1 MSLAQALSTAVSGL
15 RVTQAGMTLVA
26 SNVANAE
33 TPGYIRKTMDQVATA
48 AGGSGV
54 SVRVSAINRELDLY
68 VQRQLRTETSGGAYA
83 DLRASFY
90 QRLQQLYGDPGSS
103 TTLETIFNNF
113 TTALQSLT
121 TSPESSTARR
131 DVLSAAQVLTQ
142 QLNGM
147 TADIQGMRTDAELGL
162 SDAVAR
168 ANNAMQQIARINQQ
182 VASSRAGDSTTAA
195 LLDERDIYVQQLS
208 ELMDV
213 RTVENEFHQ
222 LSVFTNSGIQ
232 LVGTQASQL
241 AFDPQGT
248 MTPNAA
254 WSADPDLR
262 NVGTIKLIS
271 PTGGDID
278 LIANKAIRSGEIAA
292 LVEMRDQVL
301 VQAQTQIDALA
312 AALSQA
318 LSDKTIAGSAV
329 TSGAQSGFEVD
340 VAGLSAGNTIRI
352 DYTDTMTNTLRH
364 LTIIRVDDPAALPL
378 SDTATPNP
386 ADRVVGI
393 DFSGGLASVV
403 AQLNAALGPT
413 GLQVSNPA
421 GTTLRVL
428 DDGAGNKVN
437 VNSLSATQTVTSLTG
452 GGAELPMF
460 VDANAPYT
468 GALGSLGPQRLGFAG
483 RIAINPA
490 LLADPSRLVVY
501 QTSPLTDSGDG
512 TRPNFLYAQ
521 LNSAIL
527 EFTPQSGI
535 GTADAPF
542 SGSLPAFL
550 RQIMSQQGEAAA
562 AAESLQQGQAVV
574 VQSLQRRFNDGAS
587 VNIDQEMA
595 HLLNLQNAYAANA
608 RVLSAVRE
616 MLDAL
621 MQV

>member
-15 RVTQAGMTLVA
+15 RVSQAGLALVA

-68 VQRQLRTETSGGAYA
+68 IQRQLRTETSGGAYA

-90 QRLQQLYGDPGSS
+90 QRLQQLYGDPGSP
-103 TTLETIFNNF
+103 TTLETVFNNF
-113 TTALQSLT
+113 TTALQALT
-121 TSPESSTARR
+121 TSPESTIAQRQ
-131 DVLSAAQVLTQ
+131 VLSSAQVLAQ

-147 TADIQGMRTDAELGL
+147 TDDIKGMRTDAELGL
-162 SDAVAR
+162 SDAVGK

-182 VASSRAGDSTTAA
+182 LGGARAGESTTAA
-195 LLDERDIYVQQLS
+195 LLDERDTYVQQLS

-213 RTVENEFHQ
+213 RTVENEVHQ
-222 LSVFTNSGIQ
+222 VSVFTNSGIQ

-254 WSADPDLR
+254 WSSDPDLR

-278 LIANKAIRSGEIAA
+278 LIANKAIRSGQIAA

-301 VQAQTQIDALA
+301 VQAQTQIDAIA

-318 LSDKTIAGSAV
+318 LSDKTAAGSAV
-329 TSGAQSGFEVD
+329 TSGAQSGFNID
-340 VAGLSAGNTIRI
+340 VAGLSAGNTINI
-352 DYTDTMTNTLRH
+352 DYTDTATNTLRH
-364 LTIIRVDDPAALPL
+364 ITIVRVDDPNTLPL
-378 SDTATPNP
+378 SNNATPNP
-386 ADRVVGI
+386 NDRVIGI
-393 DFSGGLASVV
+393 DFTGGLASVV
-403 AQLNAALGPT
+403 SQLNAALGPT

-437 VNSLSATQTVTSLTG
+437 VNSLSATQTTTSLTG
-452 GGAELPMF
+452 GSAELPMF

-468 GALGSLGPQRLGFAG
+468 GALSALGSQRLGFAG
-483 RIAINPA
+483 RIAVNTA
-490 LLADPSRLVVY
+490 LLADPSRLVVF
-501 QTSPLTDSGDG
+501 QTSPLTDSGDA
-512 TRPNFLYAQ
+512 TRPNFLYDR
-521 LNSAIL
+521 LTSGNL

-550 RQIMSQQGEAAA
+550 RQVISQQGEAAA
-562 AAESLQQGQAVV
+562 AADSLQQGQAVV
-574 VQSLQRRFNDGAS
+574 VQSLQQRFNDNAG

-608 RVLSAVRE
+608 RVLSAVKE